1 MQLLIE
7 AYQDPDRMPA
17 GMLFAILI
25 SKFILRSMQ
34 LGVMATVLMN
44 CAQDGFGR
52 VSYWGPTE
60 FQTMDLWFSIPP
72 VQEHHNDDDARWLT
86 PIPLLEPAQT
96 QTEASWC
103 IEFKRNTGNTE
114 HSKDRS

>member
-7 AYQDPDRMPA
+7 AYQDADRMPA

-25 SKFILRSMQ
+25 SKIILRSMQ

-52 VSYWGPTE
+52 VSYCGPTE